1 MAQQLTPAVMTR
13 DQLLAEIAR
22 LAQENALL
30 RRALAVLSRDTN

>member
-1 MAQQLTPAVMTR
+1 MAQQLDTSAATR
-13 DQLLAEIAR
+13 AELLAEIAR